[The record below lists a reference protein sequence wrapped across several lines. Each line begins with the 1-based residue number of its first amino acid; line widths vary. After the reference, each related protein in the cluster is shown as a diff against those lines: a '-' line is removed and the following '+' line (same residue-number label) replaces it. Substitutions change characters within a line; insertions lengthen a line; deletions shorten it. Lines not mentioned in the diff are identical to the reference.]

1 MKEKATK
8 FGIKAKRK
16 NSYKEPVFLFTSSS
30 MRQAAW
36 AGWYSALGN
45 KELVERYIHTA
56 HGEWVK
62 ELGAGRRYDFLNRYN
77 DDVWKYVSEKRLK
90 EIVNVFSKL

>member
-1 MKEKATK
+1 
-8 FGIKAKRK
+8 
-16 NSYKEPVFLFTSSS
+16 

-90 EIVNVFSKL
+90 EIVNVFFKTVKKEIRKSKTAAGCQRAHGNKSIR